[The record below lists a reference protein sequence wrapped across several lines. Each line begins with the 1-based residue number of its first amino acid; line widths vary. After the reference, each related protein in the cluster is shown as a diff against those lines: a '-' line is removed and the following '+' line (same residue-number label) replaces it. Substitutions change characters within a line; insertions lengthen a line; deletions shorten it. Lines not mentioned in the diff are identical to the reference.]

1 MKTCRQYT
9 GLYKRNETY
18 FCPMVE
24 IAGGELSTMLLVFS
38 KLILAYYTKYI
49 QTYTGPYKRISQLF

>member
-49 QTYTGPYKRISQLF
+49 QDRIKE